1 MKAGAFDFLQKP
13 IDPEELLLL
22 ARRAAEHRR
31 LLAEVASLRATVRGL
46 RAPRILVGSSSRMA
60 RAKEAIAKVAP
71 TDATVLLLGESGTGK
86 ELAAEEIHRSSARAS
101 RPFRR
106 VHCASISDEALES
119 ELFHAERGAFADA
132 EGGTLVLDEVG
143 VLSAGMQMKLL
154 RLLEA
159 GEARRAGT
167 PTAHGPDVR
176 VVATTNEDLAAR
188 VKAGTFRSDLY
199 FRLNVFPIDMPPL
212 RDHREDVP
220 EIAEHLLAW
229 AREQRPGT
237 ARPAGALRPT
247 PEALEVLASYGW
259 PGNVRE
265 LRNVLERAAI
275 VAGDAEID
283 AQLVR
288 GVLES
293 APATPL
299 PEEMREGARQ
309 FHLRKNLD
317 AVERELVLR
326 ALAHTQGKKKEASL
340 LLGIDPRN
348 LGYYLRKHKI
358 TDTKPREA
366 GDS

>member
-1 MKAGAFDFLQKP
+1 
-13 IDPEELLLL
+13 
-22 ARRAAEHRR
+22 
-31 LLAEVASLRATVRGL
+31 
-46 RAPRILVGSSSRMA
+46 
-60 RAKEAIAKVAP
+60 
-71 TDATVLLLGESGTGK
+71 
-86 ELAAEEIHRSSARAS
+86 
-101 RPFRR
+101 
-106 VHCASISDEALES
+106 
-119 ELFHAERGAFADA
+119 
-132 EGGTLVLDEVG
+132 
-143 VLSAGMQMKLL
+143 
-154 RLLEA
+154 
-159 GEARRAGT
+159 
-167 PTAHGPDVR
+167 
-176 VVATTNEDLAAR
+176 
-188 VKAGTFRSDLY
+188 
-199 FRLNVFPIDMPPL
+199 
-212 RDHREDVP
+212 
-220 EIAEHLLAW
+220 
-229 AREQRPGT
+229 
-237 ARPAGALRPT
+237 LRPT